1 MMGGVGVCDRG
12 SWLICRCWVWS
23 VGISVIS
30 RSWDD
35 WRGCVAVCL
44 WVVVRVISLRR
55 WATVV
60 RNLLYLLAEAGGN

>member
-1 MMGGVGVCDRG
+1 MMSGVGVCDRG
-12 SWLICRCWVWS
+12 SRLICRCWVWL

-30 RSWDD
+30 RLWDD
-35 WRGCVAVCL
+35 WRGCVVVWL
-44 WVVVRVISLRR
+44 WVVVRIISVDR